1 MNAPI
6 RHIGLFSATSI
17 GIGAIVG
24 GGILALAGA
33 AFATTGPA
41 ALLAFA
47 LNGLIAIIT
56 ALSFA
61 ELASAFPQSGG
72 TYLFAKKVLSIRAAF
87 NVGWVVWFA
96 SIVAA
101 ALYALGFSSFALG
114 SVAAVWDSHSHLSQT
129 PVFLIGFATVTVLF
143 TTWLLSRS
151 PGSGGSWVNI
161 LKVSVFAVLILAG
174 FWVWGKDQPPVSD
187 KLTPFFPF
195 GFNGLI
201 QAMGY
206 TFIALQGF
214 DLIAAVAGEI
224 KEPRKILPRAMLISL
239 FTALGIYLPLL
250 LVMLVVGVPQN
261 GDIIAIADKNPDLI
275 LAIGAR
281 VYLGPF
287 GFWLVMI
294 SGVLSMYSALLAN
307 LFAAS
312 RIAQAMARDRTLP
325 SVLDQLNERRGTPVN
340 AMWVTSGL
348 VILILIIVG
357 DVSNAGAAS
366 SLIFLVSFSLT
377 HFISLLVR
385 QRQPDHSGFRTPGW
399 PVLPVTGMLACLGLA
414 VFQGLAVPAA
424 GVITAIWL
432 TAGFFFYLM
441 LFGQRAKIFDAA
453 SEHGDPDLLE
463 LRGKSPLVLVPM
475 ANPDNAGTLSTLA
488 AALSPAAGRVL
499 LLNIAQRAAGPDQKA
514 SVDIMADILRRSMAA
529 ALDSGIRVEC
539 LGTLSSDPWL
549 EIERVANLHH
559 CALTLM
565 GMSDLSDKETR
576 HRLETLAARLPSNLA
591 ILRARDGWDPLSIQN
606 ILVPIGGRDVH
617 NALRA
622 RLLTALYHQAKNKI
636 QITYLIVAPA
646 DTKPEDQSRIVRTWQ
661 QLVSDESPAQSQIRI
676 IPGHSISGIILEQ
689 ARASD
694 LLILGMGKL
703 SRHRHGFSPVVTK
716 IIADRSVSNVLVIGQ
731 HE

>member
-1 MNAPI
+1 MNAPT
-6 RHIGLFSATSI
+6 RHIGLFAATSI

-41 ALLAFA
+41 AVLAFA

-72 TYLFAKKVLSIRAAF
+72 TYLFAKKVLSIRSAF

-101 ALYALGFSSFALG
+101 ALYALGFASFTLG
-114 SVAAVWDSHSHLSQT
+114 SASTLWPSQMT
-129 PVFLIGFATVTVLF
+129 LLRSPLFSIGFATVTVVF

-174 FWVWGKDQPPVSD
+174 FWIWAKDQPPVQSR
-187 KLTPFFPF
+187 LAPFFPF
-195 GFNGLI
+195 GFTGLI

-214 DLIAAVAGEI
+214 DLIAAVAGEV
-224 KEPRKILPRAMLISL
+224 KEPRKILPKAMLISL
-239 FTALGIYLPLL
+239 LTALGIYLPLL
-250 LVMLVVGVPQN
+250 LVMLVVGVPQS
-261 GDIIAIADKNPDLI
+261 GDIVAIAGKNPDLI

-287 GFWLVMI
+287 GFWLVML

-325 SVLDQLNERRGTPVN
+325 SVLDQLNERHGTPVN

-348 VILILIIVG
+348 VILILVIVG

-366 SLIFLVSFSLT
+366 SLIFLISFSLT

-385 QRQPDHSGFRTPGW
+385 QRQPNHTGFRTPGW
-399 PVLPVTGMLACLGLA
+399 PVLPVVGMLACLGLA

-475 ANPDNAGTLSTLA
+475 ANPANAGTLSTLA
-488 AALSPAAGRVL
+488 AALSPSAGRVL
-499 LLNIAQRAAGPDQKA
+499 LLNIAQRSAGPDQKA
-514 SVDIMADILRRSMAA
+514 IIDVMADILRRSMAA
-529 ALDSGIRVEC
+529 ALDSGVRVEC
-539 LGTLSSDPWL
+539 LGTLSGDPWQ

-565 GMSDLSDKETR
+565 GMSDLTDEKTR
-576 HRLETLAARLPSNLA
+576 QRLETLAARLPSNLA
-591 ILRARDGWDPLSIQN
+591 ILRSGIGWDPLSVQN
-606 ILVPIGGRDVH
+606 ILVPVGGRDVH
-617 NALRA
+617 NTLRA
-622 RLLTALYHQAKNKI
+622 RLLTALYHQARKEVH
-636 QITYLIVAPA
+636 ITYLIVALA
-646 DTKPEDQSRIVRTWQ
+646 DTKPADQSHIVHTWK

-676 IPGHSISGIILEQ
+676 IPGHSVSDVILEQ
-689 ARASD
+689 ATDSD
-694 LLILGMGKL
+694 LLILGMGKI
-703 SRHRHGFSPVVTK
+703 SRHKHGFSPVVTK
-716 IIADRSVSNVLVIGQ
+716 IIADRSVANVLVIGQ